1 MTTPN
6 NQGPATRI
14 IHNRR
19 HKDAF
24 GSPYSPV
31 YNTTTYRFENTADL
45 LDVIEGR
52 SDGNL
57 YTRWGTNPSIQELE
71 PRPLHKR
78 IQEQVLPHADCD
90 EQS

>member
-45 LDVIEGR
+45 LDVIEG
-52 SDGNL
+52 
-57 YTRWGTNPSIQELE
+57 
-71 PRPLHKR
+71 
-78 IQEQVLPHADCD
+78 
-90 EQS
+90 